1 MTGMPPCAKRAA
13 EPETTQVTIGR
24 HIAAQI
30 VRDIASALAVL
41 ALVFLSYAH
50 QPINIAHALDHD
62 ILSASITA
70 DFCGEQTDEG
80 KAHAPCHACRIGG
93 GADVPAP
100 PCAGIAAPIAVASV
114 TYYGATVRS
123 PIVTTL
129 GSSRPRGPPALV

>member
-1 MTGMPPCAKRAA
+1 MTDGEPCAKRAA
-13 EPETTQVTIGR
+13 ETETTRVTIGR
-24 HIAAQI
+24 HIAAEI
-30 VRDIASALAVL
+30 LRDIASAFAVL
-41 ALVFLSYAH
+41 ALVFLSYVH
-50 QPINIAHALDHD
+50 QPINLEHALGHD
-62 ILSASITA
+62 VLTASLTA

-123 PIVTTL
+123 PIITAL